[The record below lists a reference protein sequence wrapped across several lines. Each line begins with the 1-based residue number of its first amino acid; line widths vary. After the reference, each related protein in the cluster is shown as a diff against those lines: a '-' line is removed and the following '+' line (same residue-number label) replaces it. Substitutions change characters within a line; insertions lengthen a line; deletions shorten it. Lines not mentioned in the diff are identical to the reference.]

1 MDHQEQRHEHHKKE
15 REHEKQLHKQHGHGP
30 GKGTGR
36 IHPTWFLVL
45 GVVLVSLVVVVWIL
59 SQ

>member
-1 MDHQEQRHEHHKKE
+1 MDHQEQHHEHHKKE
-15 REHEKQLHKQHGHGP
+15 REHEKHLHKQHAQ

-36 IHPTWFLVL
+36 IHPSWFLVL